1 MNEAQEGNVA
11 TQSSLNELIM
21 ISFINFHNRI
31 KDESI
36 HGNKQIPQKEL
47 IPQLESIPPGT
58 NSFCKRNLFLPKVP
72 K

>member
-1 MNEAQEGNVA
+1 MNEAQEGNIA
-11 TQSSLNELIM
+11 TQTSLNELIM

-36 HGNKQIPQKEL
+36 HGKKQIPQKES
-47 IPQLESIPPGT
+47 IPQLELIPPGT

-72 K
+72 E